1 MRGGVVLFYLVNIT
15 RCQNTWVGEG
25 VLAAIATL
33 IITKPGSEGTGVLYY
48 RSISPGFFRRAIS

>member
-1 MRGGVVLFYLVNIT
+1 MLFYLVNIT
-15 RCQNTWVGEG
+15 RCQNTWEG

-33 IITKPGSEGTGVLYY
+33 FITKPGSEGTGVLYY